1 MWMGFVNTGMMKEK
15 ERDFELMLDSDDKRT
30 THLYGPHAGLG
41 VQMQHLTNPCKVLV
55 TEGLLLIALYK

>member
-1 MWMGFVNTGMMKEK
+1 MMKEK